1 MKKVILRY
9 TIGLII
15 GTFFVMGLM
24 SVMPNDDT
32 IHFRVAKIYT
42 VGESQKCYELIPSGK
57 YNNLTRITIYGDPG
71 IKMEIDQQVD
81 LNIIRK

>member
-1 MKKVILRY
+1 MKKILSY
-9 TIGLII
+9 IGGITLLFLFLVGSISMFI
-15 GTFFVMGLM
+15 
-24 SVMPNDDT
+24 PDDDT